1 MVLPEQNLG
10 RVLSNVFSITYNK
23 VNKLEN
29 DTDHD
34 IFKNEMNTGYTMLF
48 TVKSQHIYYVI
59 LIAVIETDGYITL
72 MKAIFGRNSVVDV
85 STKNF
90 STYKKYNK

>member
-23 VNKLEN
+23 VGKLEN

-34 IFKNEMNTGYTMLF
+34 IFKNEMNTG
-48 TVKSQHIYYVI
+48 H
-59 LIAVIETDGYITL
+59 
-72 MKAIFGRNSVVDV
+72 
-85 STKNF
+85 
-90 STYKKYNK
+90 